1 MKIFDATTVIAFLS
15 EMDCPE
21 GIVLLSKHHKIIIP
35 ECYRIKIP
43 YQDTFRCSI
52 NF

>member
-21 GIVLLSKHHKIIIP
+21 GIVLLSKHQVLDQIRSLDGQKMSRNLSYP
-35 ECYRIKIP
+35 
-43 YQDTFRCSI
+43 
-52 NF
+52 